1 MSGNLY
7 RRIDAQIRQ
16 RADEICW
23 SVPGRR
29 DWSWSEVGA
38 AATGN
43 AVALHAAGVQRGDR
57 VLVQVEKSAEAL
69 LLYLGCLRAGAV
81 FIPLNTA
88 YTASEL
94 EHFLNDAAPRL
105 LVCDPAKLAVLTP
118 LAQRCAVARI
128 DTLAADGSGSWSV
141 AVARAAAGQGGRAPD
156 VPITPCTN
164 DQLASIV
171 YTSGTTGRSKG
182 AMLSHGNLE
191 SNADALIECWQF
203 RDADVLLHALPV
215 YHVHG
220 IFVAMH
226 CAMLAGARTILLPK
240 FDVDAV
246 LAQLPAATV
255 FMGVPTFFTRL
266 LADARFDRAAA
277 ARVRVFIS
285 GSAPLL
291 PATFAEFEQRTGH
304 RILERY
310 GMSEA
315 GIIASNP
322 LQGERVAGT
331 VGFLLPG
338 VAARVADEAGA
349 ELPRGEPGVLEICG
363 PGVIRGYWRL
373 PERTTTDFRA
383 DGFFITGDLAT
394 MDAGGRISIVGR
406 ARDLIISG
414 GFNVYPREI
423 ELAIDAL
430 PGVDESAVI
439 GVPHPDFG
447 EAVVAV
453 VVPAARALL
462 DEAQLLGALRD
473 RLARFKQP
481 KRVFVVD
488 ALPRNAMAKVQ
499 KAALRERYR
508 NLFEQ
513 RLRAAPGAPGA
524 PGNRG

>member
-7 RRIDAQIRQ
+7 LRIDARV
-16 RADEICW
+16 REHSDRCCW

-29 DWSWSEVGA
+29 NWSWAEVGTA
-38 AATGN
+38 AALN
-43 AVALHAAGVQRGDR
+43 SAALHAAGVRAGDR

-94 EHFLNDAAPRL
+94 EHFLRDAEPRL
-105 LVCDPAKLAVLTP
+105 LVCDPAKSSLLAP
-118 LAQRCAVARI
+118 LAQRCGVARVE
-128 DTLAADGSGSWSV
+128 TLAADGSGSWSI
-141 AVARAAAGQGGRAPD
+141 AVAERGEDASESPIAACGRD
-156 VPITPCTN
+156 
-164 DQLASIV
+164 DLASIV

-182 AMLSHGNLE
+182 AMLSHRNLE

-203 RDADVLLHALPV
+203 RDDDVLLHALPV

-246 LAQLPAATV
+246 LALLPTSTV
-255 FMGVPTFFTRL
+255 FMGVPTFYTRL

-291 PATFAEFEQRTGH
+291 SATFAEFEQRTGH

-322 LQGERVAGT
+322 LHGGRMAGT

-338 VAARVADEAGA
+338 VAARVADDAGA
-349 ELPRGEPGVLEICG
+349 ELPRGEPGVLEIQG

-373 PERTTTDFRA
+373 PERTTMDFRH

-394 MDAGGRISIVGR
+394 MDADGRVAIVGR

-453 VVPAARALL
+453 VVPLAGHVL
-462 DEAQLLGALRD
+462 DEASLVISLQD

-499 KAALRERYR
+499 KAMLREQYR
-508 NLFEQ
+508 GAF
-513 RLRAAPGAPGA
+513 APP
-524 PGNRG
+524 PSP

>member
-7 RRIDAQIRQ
+7 LRIEAQVRRH
-16 RADEICW
+16 ADEACW

-38 AATGN
+38 GAAGN
-43 AVALHAAGVQRGDR
+43 AAALQAAGVQRGDR

-94 EHFLNDAAPRL
+94 EHFLSDAAPRL
-105 LVCDPAKLAVLTP
+105 LVCDPAKLALLGP
-118 LAQRCAVARI
+118 LAQRCGVARI
-128 DTLAADGSGSWSV
+128 DSLAADGSGSWSV
-141 AVARAAAGQGGRAPD
+141 AVDAARTAAGQGGDAPD
-156 VPITPCTN
+156 VPVTPCTK
-164 DQLASIV
+164 DDLASIV

-203 RDADVLLHALPV
+203 GAGDVLLHALPV

-246 LAQLPAATV
+246 LVQLPRATV

-266 LADARFDRAAA
+266 LADARLDWAVA

-291 PATFAEFEQRTGH
+291 PATFAEFELRTGH

-322 LQGERVAGT
+322 LHGERVAGT

-373 PERTTTDFRA
+373 PERTTTDFRS
-383 DGFFITGDLAT
+383 DGYFITGDLAT
-394 MDAGGRISIVGR
+394 MDAGGRVSIVGR

-453 VVPAARALL
+453 VVPMARAQL

-499 KAALRERYR
+499 KAALREQYR

-513 RLRAAPGAPGA
+513 RSREAP
-524 PGNRG
+524 